1 MNKRDEQIIR
11 HINTHFDELLEE
23 AKQLNS
29 FDEFAKG
36 GVLAKA
42 IKMDILQ
49 IGENINALSE
59 EAKAQ
64 LNPKDLRGVADVKNH
79 IAHGYISVDDQVI
92 WDVILKRLPEL
103 INQINSI
110 K

>member
-1 MNKRDEQIIR
+1 MVKAGCWGEDHCQLHRFFGWNE
-11 HINTHFDELLEE
+11 TELHYE
-23 AKQLNS
+23 APYRVKAGDCYASENVL
-29 FDEFAKG
+29 KG
-36 GVLAKA
+36 S
-42 IKMDILQ
+42 ISIS
-49 IGENINALSE
+49 EE

-79 IAHGYISVDDQVI
+79 IAHCYISVDDQVI